1 MKIDLKIWY
10 EWKER
15 TTVSNGWNYVL
26 TNTILFI
33 IFYFSTYFLIILVAN
48 R

>member
-1 MKIDLKIWY
+1 MDFMKIDFKMLY

-15 TTVSNGWNYVL
+15 TTESNGQNYVL

-33 IFYFSTYFLIILVAN
+33 IVYFCIYFFVS
-48 R
+48 